1 MGKLY
6 KPISTMAFKL
16 QLNGDGNI
24 KTSIVNRAN
33 ELYKNSD
40 RKHGRGQGC
49 GPEKIDRAMVKDA
62 KAAACMYI
70 ACREEELP
78 ISLNNI
84 EDASKICRREI
95 CKSFS
100 LVHNGDEARWL
111 CEVLSLSTEVK
122 EAVTSITKKTRNLGI
137 VSESNSNVG
146 VALAAIYMVC
156 QASDD
161 KRKWKKT
168 KISDLTGFHTM
179 TISKYYKLL
188 RPWAAQLFPQD
199 FTFVTPIESLPKT

>member
-16 QLNGDGNI
+16 QLNGDGDI
-24 KTSIVNRAN
+24 KTAIVNRAN

-49 GPEKIDRAMVKDA
+49 GPEKIDRAMVRDA

-100 LVHNGDEARWL
+100 LVLNGDEARWL

-137 VSESNSNVG
+137 VSESNSNIG

-179 TISKYYKLL
+179 TISKYYKLM
-188 RPWAAQLFPQD
+188 RSRAAELFPEG
-199 FTFVTPIESLPKT
+199 FSSTLIENLPKP